1 MKQLRKAAVAI
12 ILLLTLAIQSI
23 PLVGAAGSLASTET
37 TDTEELWPE
46 EEVGISDEN
55 EESTPEKYVEDLS
68 AVDWDNVLSNRICL
82 RRNKDLVPDDYAWTV
97 EDFPELDLEDV
108 FDNGYSIYPILKTGG
123 REYLSDAIEKMAL
136 RDEFREV
143 SLCHVV
149 EVDPITD
156 QDVQAAVDSVE
167 NMVQEIAARSRTV
180 PNDPEYANQA
190 AYLEKI
196 HAPEAWWYSTGSRTI
211 KIGVID
217 SGIKDI
223 DLGVN
228 LGVGRD
234 FYSNSTD
241 PSITNDDISLHGT
254 RVAQIIGALG
264 NNGVGTAG
272 ICWNIELIPLQV
284 LISDLD
290 KDDKDYGR
298 LFCRD
303 AIKDA
308 FEYAEEHH
316 IPIVN
321 CSFGSIEETID
332 APEYIRNYSG
342 LIVASAGNEG
352 RELPYSNSSGEEV
365 HHTPSCYEAEN
376 IIAVGALNAKCTAPA
391 TNIDWDS
398 ETSGSN
404 YGKDCVDIFAPGTDI
419 HFYGMGDIEDDGTSF
434 ATPMVTGAAAL
445 LLSCYPY
452 LSPVQLKYAIMD
464 GGQPLNDLNGKCV
477 SGKRLDIAGA
487 ITLLHDHTKLK
498 IEQIPLTSTGV
509 FSGTFVIGA
518 QQNAF
523 QVLSIDGGSTA
534 AGAQLETYEADG
546 SDGQKFRITYH
557 SEDNGYYTIQ
567 NVKSGL
573 YLEAAGGGTTA
584 QTRIS
589 QNVKTGKEEQKWAII
604 KYPINVSEN
613 KNPTYYI
620 MNKKSFLVLDCKS
633 WSIANDNPVQLYT
646 WHIDYITN
654 AKDRNQG
661 FVFLE
666 AGDNPS
672 FEEGTMLRISP
683 KMGEAYITN
692 VGGNAELQETGTQLR
707 LARSTSG
714 YYKVVDVDTQ
724 KVLTLENGSTS
735 KNANLVFAADTNALY
750 QQWQIKNCGD
760 GTVRLIS
767 ASTGASID
775 CASGQS
781 AAGTNIWTYAVN
793 GTDAQRFRL
802 KPVTDRVDE
811 SLEYEVTMSYDTSN
825 VAVWCASADGPAA
838 VPYTNGEVL
847 YPFSFEYVDTAGLYV
862 IRDKASGQVLTMTNS
877 GDVSFDTYSG
887 AYTQYWIL
895 KKCDSTGTAYN
906 LQNAGTGRYLRWNY
920 ASGQWTIYSDS
931 VFKSA
936 NTTYK
941 FYLNVRPFADG
952 TYIIRQKNTPGKVYE
967 ADAQLVNSRY
977 GLQFQDYTGES
988 SQLFHAAFYPIEGVY
1003 SFTSI
1008 YHPNYCI
1015 NSSGNLINGLTLL
1028 PERTNSTYRYWM
1040 LHPKSDGCYTV
1051 QEHASSGRWWTSK
1064 QENQNISVSDYT
1076 GSAFQQFEFV
1086 PVTDEVPTG
1095 FYHITLVGN
1104 SSKALGVSG
1113 DGSVSL
1119 QDSTSIQ
1126 TFVPVKIYSSYM
1138 LVDYASGNALY
1149 VDEDGSVRQAAIDSN
1164 DPAQLWQIK
1173 YVRDENNNLTDCVN
1187 LISYLTMDCITVS
1200 GQSGAIEMLPADGRS
1215 EQRFTLE
1222 SAAPRKFNIMGDIV
1236 LSADSSYD
1244 AAPRKETDGSVTEG
1258 APLQR
1263 SAWGME
1269 GNRRRTFKLLYDD
1282 NGFCKIRDA
1291 QSSLVLE
1298 EVDKDGTSMVV
1309 LNQYNSQSKS
1319 QKWIV
1324 LTQTDGTQTYI
1335 NAATGHCLTLSSVQA
1350 SADAFAH
1357 MAAQKY
1363 RFIEKWDI
1371 TQDGIIASDDLLVLR
1386 RYLAGNASLTS
1397 EQEYAADADDDGMVT
1412 MADTLILSRVLAG
1425 NIQVTDEDEVA
1436 TAASHMAY
1444 PDHIDYAWLLTCS
1457 DEEFLTY
1464 LLGENYASYCIR
1476 YMEITE

>member
-1 MKQLRKAAVAI
+1 MKQLRKTAVAI
-12 ILLLTLAIQSI
+12 ILLLILAIQSI
-23 PLVGAAGSLASTET
+23 PLVGAAGPLASTEN

-167 NMVQEIAARSRTV
+167 NMVQEITERSRTV
-180 PNDPEYANQA
+180 PNDPKYANQA

-228 LGVGRD
+228 LGKGKD

-303 AIKDA
+303 AIRDA

-321 CSFGSIEETID
+321 CSFGNLEEKIIST
-332 APEYIRNYSG
+332 PEYIRNYSG
-342 LIVASAGNEG
+342 LIVAGAGNEG
-352 RELPYSNSSGEEV
+352 RELHNTDSSGTV
-365 HHTPSCYEAEN
+365 CHFTPACYEKEN

-391 TNIDWDS
+391 TNIDWNS
-398 ETSGSN
+398 ETGGSN

-419 HFYGMGDIEDDGTSF
+419 HFYGMGDIKDDGTSF
-434 ATPMVTGAAAL
+434 AAPMVTGAAAL

-452 LSPVQLKYAIMD
+452 LSPVQLKNAIMD

-498 IEQIPLTSTGV
+498 IEPIPLTSTGAL
-509 FSGTFVIGA
+509 SGTFVIGA

-604 KYPINVSEN
+604 KYPVNVSEN
-613 KNPTYYI
+613 NNPTYYI

-646 WHIDYITN
+646 WHTDYITN

-672 FEEGTMLRISP
+672 FEEGTLLRISP

-707 LARSTSG
+707 LARSASG

-750 QQWQIKNCGD
+750 QQWQIKQCGD
-760 GTVRLIS
+760 GTVRFIS
-767 ASTGASID
+767 ASTGAGID

-781 AAGTNIWTYAVN
+781 AAGTNIWTYAIN

-811 SLEYEVTMSYDTSN
+811 SLEYEVTMSYDASN
-825 VAVWCASADGPAA
+825 VAVWCASANGPAA
-838 VPYTNGEVL
+838 VPYTNGDVL

-862 IRDKASGQVLTMTNS
+862 IRDKASGQVLTMTS
-877 GDVSFDTYSG
+877 SSDISFDTYSG

-895 KKCDSTGTAYN
+895 KKCSSTGTAYN
-906 LQNAGTGRYLRWNY
+906 LQNAGTGRYLKHSYNAGRWTVY
-920 ASGQWTIYSDS
+920 ADS
-931 VFKSA
+931 VG
-936 NTTYK
+936 NTLGS
-941 FYLNVRPFADG
+941 FHSFFLNVRPFADG

-967 ADAQLVNSRY
+967 ADVLLVNGGY
-977 GLQFQDYTGES
+977 ALQFQNYTGGS
-988 SQLFHAAFYPIEGVY
+988 SQVFKAEFYPIKGAY
-1003 SFTSI
+1003 IFKGIDQPT
-1008 YHPNYCI
+1008 YCI
-1015 NSSGNLINGLTLL
+1015 NSKATNKFELGLI
-1028 PERTNSTYRYWM
+1028 PENRNPDYKYWM
-1040 LHPKSDGCYTV
+1040 LHPQSNGFYTV
-1051 QEHASSGRWWTSK
+1051 QEYMSYGRWWTSK
-1064 QENQNISVSDYT
+1064 QENQKISVSDYT
-1076 GSAFQQFEFV
+1076 GSALQQFEFV

-1095 FYHITLVGN
+1095 FYHITLTGN

-1119 QDSTSIQ
+1119 QDGTSIQ

-1149 VDEDGSVRQAAIDSN
+1149 VDEDGNVRQAAIDSN

-1173 YVRDENNNLTDCVN
+1173 YIRDENNNLTDCVN
-1187 LISYLTMDCITVS
+1187 LISYLTMDCITAS
-1200 GQSGAIEMLPADGRS
+1200 EQSGAIELLPADGRS
-1215 EQRFTLE
+1215 EQSFTLE
-1222 SAAPRKFNIMGDIV
+1222 SAAPRKINIMGDMV
-1236 LSADSSYD
+1236 LSADDSYD
-1244 AAPRKETDGSVTEG
+1244 AAPQKETNGAVAKG

-1309 LNQYNSQSKS
+1309 LNQYNSQAKS

-1324 LTQTDGTQTYI
+1324 LTHTDGTQTYI
-1335 NAATGHCLTLSSVQA
+1335 NAATGHCITLSGVQA
-1350 SADAFAH
+1350 SADAFENTAV
-1357 MAAQKY
+1357 QKY
-1363 RFIEKWDI
+1363 RFIEKWDV

-1386 RYLAGNASLTS
+1386 WYLAGNASLTS

-1412 MADTLILSRVLAG
+1412 AADTLILSRVLAG
-1425 NIQVTDEDEVA
+1425 NIQVTDEDEA
-1436 TAASHMAY
+1436 PAAANMALL
-1444 PDHIDYAWLLTCS
+1444 DDIDYAWLLTCS

-1464 LLGENYASYCIR
+1464 LLGEDYASYCIR

>member
-23 PLVGAAGSLASTET
+23 PLVGAAGSLASTEN

-46 EEVGISDEN
+46 EEVRISDEN

-167 NMVQEIAARSRTV
+167 NIVQEIAARSRTV
-180 PNDPEYANQA
+180 PNDPKYANQA

-228 LGVGRD
+228 LGKGKD
-234 FYSNSTD
+234 FSPDSTD
-241 PSITNDDISLHGT
+241 PSITNDDIYGHGT
-254 RVAQIIGALG
+254 NVAQIIGALG

-284 LISDLD
+284 TLSDG
-290 KDDKDYGR
+290 KTYSPEATKS
-298 LFCRD
+298 
-303 AIKDA
+303 A

-321 CSFGSIEETID
+321 CSFGSLEKNAIN

-342 LIVASAGNEG
+342 LIVAAAGNNG
-352 RELPYSNSSGEEV
+352 RELYYSNSSGDGV

-376 IIAVGALNAKCTAPA
+376 IIAVGALNADCDESA
-391 TNIDWDS
+391 TRDDWKGKAD
-398 ETSGSN
+398 GSN

-419 HFYGMGDIEDDGTSF
+419 YLNKSGGYYAKGFGTSF
-434 ATPMVTGAAAL
+434 AAPMVAGTAAL

-464 GGQPLNDLNGKCV
+464 GGQPLDALNGKCV
-477 SGKRLDIAGA
+477 SGKMLDIAGA
-487 ITLLHDHTKLK
+487 ITLLHDQTKLK
-498 IEQIPLTSTGV
+498 VEQTVSN
-509 FSGTFVIGA
+509 GTYVIGA

-604 KYPINVSEN
+604 KYPVNVSEN
-613 KNPTYYI
+613 NNPTYYI

-646 WHIDYITN
+646 WHTDYITN

-672 FEEGTMLRISP
+672 FEEGTLLRISP

-707 LARSTSG
+707 LARSASG

-760 GTVRLIS
+760 GTVRFLS
-767 ASTGASID
+767 ASTGAGID

-802 KPVTDRVDE
+802 KTVKTDRVGA
-811 SLEYEVTMSYDTSN
+811 SAEYEVTIKYNDTI
-825 VAVWCASADGPAA
+825 AVLCASANGLAA
-838 VPYTNGEVL
+838 VPYANGDVL
-847 YPFSFEYVDTAGLYV
+847 HPLSFEYVETAGYYA
-862 IRDKASGQVLTMTNS
+862 IRDKASGLALTMTS
-877 GDVSFDTYSG
+877 GGSISFDTYTG
-887 AYTQYWIL
+887 DHTQYWIL
-895 KKCDSTGTAYN
+895 KKCNSTGTAYN
-906 LQNAGTGRYLRWNY
+906 LQNAGTGRYLKYSYNAGRWTVY
-920 ASGQWTIYSDS
+920 ADS
-931 VFKSA
+931 A
-936 NTTYK
+936 GNTLGS
-941 FYLNVRPFADG
+941 FHSFFLNVRPLADG
-952 TYIIRQKNTPGKVYE
+952 KYIIRYKDAPGMAYE
-967 ADAQLVNSRY
+967 ADSQLVNGGYR
-977 GLQFQDYTGES
+977 LQFQKYTGEP
-988 SQLFHAAFYPIEGVY
+988 SQMFQAEFNPGKGAYTFKSVC
-1003 SFTSI
+1003 
-1008 YHPNYCI
+1008 HPFYCI
-1015 NSSGNLINGLTLL
+1015 NSLNKNNYSELSLVNENTTPNDPYWNLNPQSNGF
-1028 PERTNSTYRYWM
+1028 
-1040 LHPKSDGCYTV
+1040 YTV
-1051 QEHASSGRWWTSK
+1051 KENTDLGRWWNLG
-1064 QENQNISVSDYT
+1064 QGNIKIYANF
-1076 GSAFQQFEFV
+1076 SAGASRYFEFV

-1095 FYHITLVGN
+1095 FYHITLAGN
-1104 SSKALGVSG
+1104 SSKALGIAG

-1119 QDSTSIQ
+1119 QDGTSVQ

-1149 VDEDGSVRQAAIDSN
+1149 VDEDGNVRQTAIDSN

-1173 YVRDENNNLTDCVN
+1173 YIRDENNNLTDCVN
-1187 LISYLTMDCITVS
+1187 LISYLTMDCITAS
-1200 GQSGAIEMLPADGRS
+1200 GQSGAIELLPADGRS
-1215 EQRFTLE
+1215 EQSFTLE
-1222 SAAPRKFNIMGDIV
+1222 SAAPRKINIMGDMV
-1236 LSADSSYD
+1236 LSADDSYD
-1244 AAPRKETDGSVTEG
+1244 AAPQKETNGAVTEG

-1309 LNQYNSQSKS
+1309 LNQYNSQAKS

-1324 LTQTDGTQTYI
+1324 LTHTDGTQTYI
-1335 NAATGHCLTLSSVQA
+1335 NAATGHCITLSGVQA
-1350 SADAFAH
+1350 SADAFENTAV
-1357 MAAQKY
+1357 QKY
-1363 RFIEKWDI
+1363 RFIEKWDV

-1412 MADTLILSRVLAG
+1412 AADTLILSRVLAG
-1425 NIQVTDEDEVA
+1425 NIQVTDEDEA
-1436 TAASHMAY
+1436 AAAASYMAH